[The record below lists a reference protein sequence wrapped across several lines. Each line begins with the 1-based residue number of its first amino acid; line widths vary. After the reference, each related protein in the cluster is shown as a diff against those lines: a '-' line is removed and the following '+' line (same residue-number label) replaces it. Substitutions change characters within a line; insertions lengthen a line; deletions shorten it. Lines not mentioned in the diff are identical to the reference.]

1 MTRINLLPW
10 RELRRKQ
17 ISMQILRVSIAGWL
31 LLALVVFFFNFHFNN
46 LIDNQVARNVYLEGE
61 IAKLE
66 KQIKDIREIE
76 KKRSA
81 LIARMEVIQQLQRDR
96 TEIVHV
102 FDDMVRKM
110 PQGMYLTSLNKQ
122 SKSVVLQGVAQSN
135 ARISAFMRSLDSSE
149 WFANPDLD
157 VINVTNQGGERVS
170 RFTLRVSQSER
181 QKP

>member
-17 ISMQILRVSIAGWL
+17 ISMQVLRISIAGWI
-31 LLALVVFFFNFHFNN
+31 LLALVVLFFNFHFNN
-46 LIDNQVARNVYLEGE
+46 LIDNQTGRNNYLEGE

-66 KQIKDIREIE
+66 KQIKEIRDIE
-76 KKRSA
+76 KKRNS

-96 TEIVHV
+96 TVIVHV

-110 PQGMYLTSLNKQ
+110 PQGMYLTGINKQ
-122 SKSVVLQGVAQSN
+122 AKTIALQGVAQSN
-135 ARISAFMRSLDSSE
+135 ARISAFMRNLDSSE

-157 VINVTNQGGERVS
+157 VINVTSQGGERVS
-170 RFTLRVSQSER
+170 KFTLRVSQSE
-181 QKP
+181 KPKP

>member
-46 LIDNQVARNVYLEGE
+46 LIDNQTARNVYLEGE
-61 IAKLE
+61 ITKLE

-110 PQGMYLTSLNKQ
+110 PQGMFLTGLNKQ
-122 SKSVVLQGVAQSN
+122 AKSVVLQGVAQSN

-181 QKP
+181 PKP